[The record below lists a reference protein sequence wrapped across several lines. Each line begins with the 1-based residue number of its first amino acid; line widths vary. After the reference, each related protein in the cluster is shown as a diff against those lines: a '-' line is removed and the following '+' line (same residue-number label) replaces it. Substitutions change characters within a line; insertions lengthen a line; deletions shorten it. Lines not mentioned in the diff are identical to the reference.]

1 MAYKIITY
9 EYNNVL
15 YTIAYRNLPVFE
27 IGVNVPNHSY
37 YIQMIESKQPD
48 IFDISVQ
55 PPKKIS
61 VGDVMEL
68 NDDKIS
74 AVLQTIVMMNK
85 LANECK
91 SV

>member
-1 MAYKIITY
+1 
-9 EYNNVL
+9 
-15 YTIAYRNLPVFE
+15 
-27 IGVNVPNHSY
+27 
-37 YIQMIESKQPD
+37 MIESKQPD